1 MPFEANVFV
10 LGTGVVGGALLEIL
24 RGPLASRVG
33 VVGVA
38 NSRGVVLAPAD
49 APGAIRPDELAALL
63 ARPRGVGRARIEDV
77 VLDRIAASNGV
88 LVDATAEETIGELY
102 ERALARGVHVVTA
115 NKKPIAGP
123 WPSRERLFD
132 VTRRARRARLRY
144 EATVCAALPVIGTLG
159 DLVRTGDRVRRID
172 CVLSGTLGFLC
183 NEIAEGTPLS
193 KAIAVA
199 RERGFTEPD
208 AREDLGGA
216 DVARKATILARE
228 VGARIET
235 TDVALEPFVPRDV
248 LATSSPETL
257 ERDVAGLDAAFA
269 ARVERLRR
277 RSEKLVYLARVDVD
291 DGGAVS
297 ASAGPVAVPAAHPA
311 AQLRGSSAL
320 VAFTTARHA
329 EDPLVVRGSG
339 AGGAVTASALLADVF
354 AVTS

>member
-1 MPFEANVFV
+1 MPFDANVFV

-33 VVGVA
+33 VLGVA
-38 NSRGVVLAPAD
+38 NSRGVVLSPED
-49 APGAIRPDELAALL
+49 RPDAIRPDDLAALL
-63 ARPRGVGRARIEDV
+63 ARPRGAARARLEDA
-77 VLDRIAASNGV
+77 VLDRVAALGGV
-88 LVDATAEETIGELY
+88 LVDATAEESIAELY

-123 WPSRERLFD
+123 WSSRERLFD

-193 KAIAVA
+193 KALAVA

-208 AREDLGGA
+208 VREDLGGA

-235 TDVALEPFVPRDV
+235 TDIALEPFVPREV
-248 LATSSPETL
+248 LEASSPETAPR
-257 ERDVAGLDAAFA
+257 EVAKLDAAFA

-277 RSEKLVYLARVDVD
+277 RDEKLVYLARIDVD
-291 DGGAVS
+291 ERGAVS
-297 ASAGPVAVPAAHPA
+297 ASAGPVAVPSTHPA
-311 AQLRGSSAL
+311 AQLQGASAL

-329 EDPLVVRGSG
+329 ADPLVVRGSG
-339 AGGAVTASALLADVF
+339 AGGAVTASALLGDVF
-354 AVTS
+354 AVAT